1 MIDDNLQKL
10 LDNNKEWAKS
20 ITDNNPQ
27 FFINSSKEQSP
38 KFLWFGCSDSRVP
51 AETIVKSGPGE
62 IFVHRNIANQFNHTD
77 LNSLSVL
84 EYAVV
89 YLKVEHIIVCGH
101 YGCGGVKSSM
111 SNKQYGLVDNWLR
124 NIKDVHFNNKSLVE
138 SVESKKQEDL
148 LVELNV
154 KQQVRNISATSI
166 VQNAWDKGR
175 PLKIHGLVYSLET
188 GLLKDL
194 NSDIKGK
201 QDLSRDQI
209 YDKHE

>member
-1 MIDDNLQKL
+1 
-10 LDNNKEWAKS
+10 
-20 ITDNNPQ
+20 
-27 FFINSSKEQSP
+27 
-38 KFLWFGCSDSRVP
+38 
-51 AETIVKSGPGE
+51 
-62 IFVHRNIANQFNHTD
+62 
-77 LNSLSVL
+77 
-84 EYAVV
+84 
-89 YLKVEHIIVCGH
+89 
-101 YGCGGVKSSM
+101 M